1 MNDKLFSH
9 LIMAHFLSGWWSV
22 LGENSNDDDDTLDSK
37 DLRVLKMVTDN
48 PDLYKVLRDRLIS
61 LNTFKE
67 LYFNEEGENRNYYAG
82 NFGYLKYV
90 QGIKIRDWI
99 VDLENKFPNWLM
111 HLEVDRFI
119 KWVLALKFVEGPI
132 FDDLRNRIKKCT
144 VLNAEEFANEMDSMF
159 EETTSLFAGNLPG
172 IPIPK
177 HNEILH
183 LCKIMSRGKEER
195 EAACNILL
203 STISGDRIKVPTT
216 SNISSSIADTYPSKF
231 YVIITA
237 CKKMYLTDA
246 EIVFDDVLQK
256 VESDSEFINHNC
268 TILENFLVNRIQT
281 DDTQNE
287 QKQKTTLPAV
297 IIRIG
302 FPINLRVTSPEERKQ
317 NKLILDSVMN
327 SIRTDLQQIVPQ
339 SDGNIFIVYEFISHE
354 WFRSFVNPSKK
365 KR

>member
-82 NFGYLKYV
+82 NNMNFKLFFYLIMAHLVSGRWSVLGENSNDELLNSNDQEILKLVTENPGLHRAFRENLIVGKLKQDLNFFKGLYNDEKQKNMDNGALHTGYLKYV
-90 QGIKIRDWI
+90 QGIKIHDWI
-99 VDLENKFPNWLM
+99 VDLETKFPIWLSD
-111 HLEVDRFI
+111 LEVDRFI

-132 FDDLRNRIKKCT
+132 FDDIRNRIKKFNIK
-144 VLNAEEFANEMDSMF
+144 VEEFANEMDSMF

-183 LCKIMSRGKEER
+183 LCEIISRGKEEIR
-195 EAACNILL
+195 KAACNILL
-203 STISGDRIKVPTT
+203 STISGDRIQVSTCNKA
-216 SNISSSIADTYPSKF
+216 SSTADTYPTKC
-231 YVIITA
+231 YVIITEY
-237 CKKMYLTDA
+237 KTLYTDA
-246 EIVFDDVLQK
+246 EIGFNDVLQK
-256 VESDSEFINHNC
+256 VKSNSEFKQQNC
-268 TILENFLVNRIQT
+268 S
-281 DDTQNE
+281 
-287 QKQKTTLPAV
+287 
-297 IIRIG
+297 IG
-302 FPINLRVTSPEERKQ
+302 TRKFYCA
-317 NKLILDSVMN
+317 S
-327 SIRTDLQQIVPQ
+327 
-339 SDGNIFIVYEFISHE
+339 
-354 WFRSFVNPSKK
+354 
-365 KR
+365 